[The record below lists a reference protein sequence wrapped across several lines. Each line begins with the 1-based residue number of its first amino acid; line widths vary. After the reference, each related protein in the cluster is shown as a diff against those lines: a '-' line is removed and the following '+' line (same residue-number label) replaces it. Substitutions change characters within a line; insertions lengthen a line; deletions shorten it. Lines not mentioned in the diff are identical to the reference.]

1 MNQPSASL
9 HVGDRIVTR
18 HMQDALSPGQ
28 SGTIVAIFSTAPGF
42 YDVRIDTIDA
52 CHVIHVTDLEPLRE
66 SALGLAGKHT

>member
-28 SGTIVAIFSTAPGF
+28 SGTIVQIFGTAPGY
-42 YDVRIDTIDA
+42 YDVHIDTINV
-52 CHVIHVTDLEPLRE
+52 CHVIHLTDLEPLHKR
-66 SALGLAGKHT
+66 ALAEASQHG